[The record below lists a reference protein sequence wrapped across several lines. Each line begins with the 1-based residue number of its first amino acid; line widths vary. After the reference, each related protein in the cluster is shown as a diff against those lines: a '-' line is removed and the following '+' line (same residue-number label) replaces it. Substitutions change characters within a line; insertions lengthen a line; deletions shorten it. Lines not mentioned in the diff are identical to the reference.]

1 MSTFL
6 KVADLLNVSTDY
18 LLRGHEFGRVEKI
31 DDELFA
37 LVTSLN
43 QQHKSELKGYITRM
57 LEEESVA
64 AEEGQKP
71 QKWQNNTL
79 RVVPE
84 GLERSD
90 CNEKETG
97 DAYVR
102 DHARR
107 YGLWRIVVLRI

>member
-1 MSTFL
+1 MTLVERIRLVAEQNGTNFKQIEETIGIGNGNIRRWDTSSPRVSTFL

-37 LVTSLN
+37 LVASLN
-43 QQHKSELKGYITRM
+43 QQHKSELKGYINRM

-71 QKWQNNTL
+71 QKMA
-79 RVVPE
+79 
-84 GLERSD
+84 
-90 CNEKETG
+90 K
-97 DAYVR
+97 
-102 DHARR
+102 
-107 YGLWRIVVLRI
+107 